1 MGGVLMTQI
10 AILGSGA
17 LGCSLAGHL
26 MDAGHHPML
35 VARGLH
41 AAVMMTE
48 GLRLTDDG
56 GRERTYAPDQFT
68 VHPTDGPREMPT
80 NLDIIILS
88 GKTHHISNLLD
99 AVEGSTTEDSVIIP
113 VCNGLTGAAEVTKR
127 FGIGHLVLGS
137 TTHGAERIAPGHV
150 RRRGKGRL
158 LLGSVHGEAVDS
170 RIAML
175 LEIPG
180 LSAEWDPMI
189 RESSVR
195 KFLLNLAINPLAA
208 IMGSRNGALRNPEP
222 WACMVAVIEES
233 LPILRASGH
242 PTPTKADV
250 LAELATVLDA
260 TASNRCSMLQDVIR
274 GGPTEIEALN
284 GMIVRTATEMGIPA
298 PLNRTLTML
307 IQSMSGIALGPD

>member
-1 MGGVLMTQI
+1 MTQI

-26 MDAGHHPML
+26 MDAGHRPML

-56 GRERTYAPDQFT
+56 GQERTYAPDQFT

-137 TTHGAERIAPGHV
+137 TTHGAERIAPGNV

-175 LEIPG
+175 LQIPG

>member
-1 MGGVLMTQI
+1 MTQI

-26 MDAGHHPML
+26 MDAGHRPML

-137 TTHGAERIAPGHV
+137 TTHGAERIAPGNV

-175 LEIPG
+175 LQIPG